1 MNFSNRKKL
10 SKLLSLAL
18 VLAMTATLF
27 TGCFGGKDKE
37 TEPETEPNININLDD
52 TQPSEEQTQPVATE
66 PTEINENMATVLS
79 QLTIRSSPSTDA
91 TVVGTLY
98 AGDKVE
104 VQRRETVVG
113 TEWAYIISPDA
124 GWICMD
130 YVEMDFVPE
139 EPVTNNTDTP
149 AGATT
154 PTEEET
160 AEEPAGT
167 AVNIKG
173 VISTGLNIRKE
184 PSTTADR
191 VGNYNKG
198 DVVTILETKDGWG
211 RTNKG
216 WIKMEYVTT
225 SASSG
230 NATNNNTTDTS
241 KTEEPTVTI
250 TGNGS
255 TSVQFRGI
263 VTASEL
269 NVRASASQS
278 AEKVGEFEYGDR
290 VEILEQDGNWGRTS
304 KGWISLSYIYEDGTK
319 GTNQAEG
326 VIIADNLNVR
336 NGPGTGYPSVGSYNY
351 GDEVTILEQFT
362 YNGTTWGCTRTGW
375 ISMDYV
381 DTDGSYEDTN
391 DDSDDDDTVTGYI
404 TADGLRI
411 RSGPGVDYAT
421 VGSLEY
427 GDEVTITAQEED
439 DNGVIW
445 GKIKGGWISMD
456 YVELD

>member
-1 MNFSNRKKL
+1 MNFSNHKKL
-10 SKLLSLAL
+10 SKLLSLVL
-18 VLAMTATLF
+18 VLALSATVF
-27 TGCFGGKDKE
+27 SGCFGGKDEE
-37 TEPETEPNININLDD
+37 TQPETEPQININLDE
-52 TQPSEEQTQPVATE
+52 TKPSEEETQPVTTA
-66 PTEINENMATVLS
+66 PAEINENMATVLS

-130 YVEMDFVPE
+130 YVEMDFVPD
-139 EPVTNNTDTP
+139 EPADSTDTP
-149 AGATT
+149 AGATD
-154 PTEEET
+154 PSEEET
-160 AEEPAGT
+160 SDDSAGIE
-167 AVNIKG
+167 VNIKG

-191 VGNYNKG
+191 VGSYNKG

-225 SASSG
+225 SATGTGSTG
-230 NATNNNTTDTS
+230 TTDDDTD
-241 KTEEPTVTI
+241 TDEPTVTI
-250 TGNGS
+250 TSNGS

-263 VTASEL
+263 VTAGEL
-269 NVRASASQS
+269 NIRASASQT
-278 AEKVGEFEYGDR
+278 AEKVGGYEYGDR
-290 VEILEQDGNWGRTS
+290 VEILEQDGNWGRTE

-319 GTNQAEG
+319 GDNQAEG
-326 VIIADNLNVR
+326 VIITDGLNIR
-336 NGPGTGYPSVGSYNY
+336 NGPGTGYPVIGSYNE
-351 GDEVTILEQFT
+351 GDEVSILEQFT

-381 DTDGSYEDTN
+381 DTDGDYEDEDDN
-391 DDSDDDDTVTGYI
+391 DDTDEDTVTGYV

-427 GDEVTITAQEED
+427 GDDVTITEQEED
-439 DNGVIW
+439 ESGVVW
-445 GKIKGGWISMD
+445 GKIKSGWISMD